1 MLDLGSPPN
10 SVIESMELVRLPSPP
25 QVLSKLLDICHDP
38 DSSVED
44 LAELIGT
51 DAALTSNLLMAIN
64 SPAFAI
70 HQPVDDLEHAIT
82 LLGHGLVKTLVVTS
96 SIQQLFA
103 GLVNTRKEFVCN
115 AWLDS
120 LYCAEFARHF
130 AESLDYAHPGDAYL
144 AGLLHDF
151 GQIVLD
157 SKFHEQYAEI
167 IASTSELEM
176 QSKEIAMFGISHT
189 ELSAAIIEQ
198 WPSLSPAIAD
208 AARFHHESEEQLQ
221 GCDIL
226 CQIVAEASQVALHW
240 SRSGKADTKW
250 ESKLVDEAELKVIYS
265 GVRDSIAEVTD
276 RLGISQARSG
286 SLTQAQLVRD
296 IEKET
301 LRLAR
306 RIRDASLIKII
317 NPADGDAHP
326 AESPRD
332 LLLRIAREMQLLF
345 SIEDIALL
353 FPDSEDAEYLTLHEV
368 KHPQPLSKFT
378 VENNRSLIVRSYLD
392 RKSYWIEPDNKLD
405 TTPQIADRQIV
416 RRLNHE
422 LVFSMPFGHGENVIG
437 TILIGAN
444 KAQKRPLDNLA
455 KFISGYLK
463 NVADHWLRHSRV
475 TQQQF
480 SADVM
485 KKEQEQKDIEK
496 LVHEIGNPLS
506 VIGNY
511 IDIIKGNSTD
521 GGAND
526 REIAILKEELQ
537 RISHIVATFKDA
549 KTSTSQAVELNE
561 ELKMCVP
568 LYVNSISRGRDVQIH
583 WHLDEIEAEVEIT
596 RDELRQV
603 VLNLVKNAVEA
614 TRDNPEIIV
623 SSHHF
628 VNIDGKAY
636 AQFSIADRGRGV
648 DAKTR
653 KLLFAATT
661 STKRGA
667 NRGHGLSVVAD
678 ILGGFDGHIKYME
691 NEGGGATFEVLLPL
705 LLEIQPDD

>member
-1 MLDLGSPPN
+1 
-10 SVIESMELVRLPSPP
+10 MELVRLPSPP
-25 QVLSKLLDICHDP
+25 QVLSRLLDICQDP
-38 DSSVED
+38 DSTVED
-44 LAELIGT
+44 LAGLIGT
-51 DAALTSNLLMAIN
+51 DAALTSNLIMAIN

-70 HQPVDDLEHAIT
+70 HQPVNDLEHAIT

-130 AESLDYAHPGDAYL
+130 ADALDYAHPEDAYV

-151 GQIVLD
+151 GQLVFD
-157 SKFHEQYAEI
+157 TKFHEQYAEI
-167 IASTSELEM
+167 RSLASESEM
-176 QSKEIAMFGISHT
+176 QAREIAVFGISHT

-226 CQIVAEASQVALHW
+226 CQIVAESSQVSLQW
-240 SRSGKADTKW
+240 SRTGKADSKW
-250 ESKLVDEAELKVIYS
+250 KSSLVDEADLNVIYS
-265 GVRDSIAEVTD
+265 GVRDRIAETTK
-276 RLGISQARSG
+276 RLGISQSRSG
-286 SLTQAQLVRD
+286 SLSQAQLARD

-306 RIRDASLIKII
+306 RIRDASLIKVI
-317 NPADGDAHP
+317 NPEESHAHQ
-326 AESPRD
+326 AETPRE
-332 LLLRIAREMQLLF
+332 LLLRVAREMQLLF
-345 SIEDIALL
+345 GIADVALL
-353 FPDSEDAEYLTLHEV
+353 FPDSEEGDYLILHEV
-368 KHPQPLSKFT
+368 NHPQPLSKFT
-378 VENNRSLIVRSYLD
+378 VENNKSLIVRSYLD

-422 LVFSMPFGHGENVIG
+422 LAFSLPLGHGDNVIG
-437 TILIGAN
+437 TVLIGAN
-444 KAQKRPLDNLA
+444 KAQKRSLDNLA

-463 NVADHWLRHSRV
+463 NVADRWLMQSRIA
-475 TQQQF
+475 QQQ
-480 SADVM
+480 SSSEEM

-511 IDIIKGNSTD
+511 IDIIKGNSS
-521 GGAND
+521 GGVDNEK
-526 REIAILKEELQ
+526 EIAILKEELQ
-537 RISHIVATFKDA
+537 RISHIVASFKEA
-549 KTSTSQAVELNE
+549 KTSTSQTVEINE

-568 LYVNSISRGRDVQIH
+568 LYVNSISRGKEVQIH
-583 WHLDEIEAEVEIT
+583 WHLDEIGAEVEIT

-614 TRDNPEIIV
+614 TRNNPEIIV

-636 AQFSIADRGRGV
+636 AQFTIADRGRGV
-648 DAKTR
+648 DETTR
-653 KLLFAATT
+653 QLLFAKTI

-667 NRGHGLSVVAD
+667 NRGHGLSVVAE
-678 ILGGFDGHIKYME
+678 ILKDFDGHIKYME

-705 LLEIQPDD
+705 LLETQPDDL